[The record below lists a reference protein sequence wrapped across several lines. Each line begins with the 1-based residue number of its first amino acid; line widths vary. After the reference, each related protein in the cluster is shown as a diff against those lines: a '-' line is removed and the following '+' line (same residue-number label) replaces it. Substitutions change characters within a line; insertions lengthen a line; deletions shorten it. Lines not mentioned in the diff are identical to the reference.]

1 MFENQRST
9 RDDESGLPESL
20 PYSCLTSLTD
30 VVDTSDWR
38 RLTEKYE
45 LAFEPSCHR
54 ELTHWQCRHGDWK
67 NHKHEAVVLF
77 VAALEAVACGTVS
90 AVFLHE
96 VSRLHQWLARAL
108 EIPGQ
113 QFSADGQAAEW
124 EQRPG
129 TVTLCPAMCLHLR
142 QAGFLLPFRDSPL
155 LIHFRQSS
163 PFLLLEEA
171 LSNPGWERIP
181 VWRTPHGKIRQ
192 V

>member
-129 TVTLCPAMCLHLR
+129 SVT
-142 QAGFLLPFRDSPL
+142 
-155 LIHFRQSS
+155 
-163 PFLLLEEA
+163 A
-171 LSNPGWERIP
+171 LSGHVFAPSTSRLLVAISRPTVGAGDI
-181 VWRTPHGKIRQ
+181 
-192 V
+192 